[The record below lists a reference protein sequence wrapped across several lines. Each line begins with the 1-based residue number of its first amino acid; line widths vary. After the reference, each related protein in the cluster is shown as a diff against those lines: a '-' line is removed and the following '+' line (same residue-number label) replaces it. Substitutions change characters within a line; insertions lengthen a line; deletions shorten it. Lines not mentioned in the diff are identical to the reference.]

1 MQQVKFKQRFFLLK
15 VCSLVL
21 ISAVCGCS
29 ASESKSSQSSTQAV
43 AAAPTNNAPVFRVDK
58 PKEEKGRR
66 FKLNLTLDKPSDL
79 KVDKGDEV
87 AAGQT
92 IVQKELTEQQQL
104 SRMRFVTQ
112 MNSVEKLPQEF
123 YLTQANQEVEL
134 AQARLKNYRDSSPFT
149 DAYEPLSR
157 MVQRQ
162 ELEAQLTAAANKRNT
177 VISQLEIA
185 RQEAKFKK
193 EQLELQLRTLDA
205 SLERLKVK
213 SPYTGTVRRVKIERG
228 SNNQI
233 AVTLTIQ
240 TNDLQ

>member
-1 MQQVKFKQRFFLLK
+1 M
-15 VCSLVL
+15 VL

-29 ASESKSSQSSTQAV
+29 ASEPKSSQSSTQAV
-43 AAAPTNNAPVFRVDK
+43 AAAPTSNAPVFKVDK

-79 KVDKGDEV
+79 KVNKGDEV

-104 SRMRFVTQ
+104 ARMRFVTQ

-162 ELEAQLTAAANKRNT
+162 ELEAQLTATANKRNT
-177 VISQLEIA
+177 VLSQLEIA
-185 RQEAKFKK
+185 RQEAEFKK
-193 EQLELQLRTLDA
+193 EQLALQLRTLDA
-205 SLERLKVK
+205 SLEQLQVK
-213 SPYTGTVRRVKIERG
+213 SPYTGMVRRVKVERG